1 MSKSS
6 KCLHDLQGMSR
17 GMTKV
22 ADSFVKMQLAAMQ
35 RNANQLFTNDLEH
48 IRLDLENKLT
58 QLTAKSPSENFEKFN
73 EKANAFAQQ
82 AKTLFKANAFTP
94 FSFQK
99 RSFHNLNVCS
109 MRNYSQK
116 PNGYTSVNENEK
128 NKVVEKFEPKLNK
141 FSKERQVPGIVCDL
155 EN

>member
-48 IRLDLENKLT
+48 IRLDLENKFT
-58 QLTAKSPSENFEKFN
+58 QLAAKSPSENFEKLN
-73 EKANAFAQQ
+73 E
-82 AKTLFKANAFTP
+82 KANAFTP

-99 RSFHNLNVCS
+99 RSFHNVNVCS

-116 PNGYTSVNENEK
+116 PNDYTSVNENEK

-141 FSKERQVPGIVCDL
+141 FSKERQVPGIVCNL
-155 EN
+155 ELH